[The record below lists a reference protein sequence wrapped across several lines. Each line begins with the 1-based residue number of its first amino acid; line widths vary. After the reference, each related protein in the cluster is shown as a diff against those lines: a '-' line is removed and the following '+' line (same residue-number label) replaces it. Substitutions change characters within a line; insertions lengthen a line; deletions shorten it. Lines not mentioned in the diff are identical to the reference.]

1 MKKLT
6 MFFLIINLF
15 FGCASESANSV
26 DYSSATMAKDVA
38 YTSQS
43 SPTFNEKSEPTAH
56 STIRERKLIQSVD
69 MQFEVKD
76 LESSTNKIK
85 KAIKQYGGFISDMN
99 QDSRGYSMNNSLS
112 VRLPSQHLDDFTSIV
127 ESESI
132 FTDHKKIN
140 ADDVTEEFVDISAR
154 MKTKKEVRDRYIA
167 ILRDRAE
174 NVSEVLDA
182 EEKIRRIQEEIES
195 IEGRL
200 KYINDRVAF
209 STVRLNFYQKT
220 EHIAKKS
227 TIYEK
232 SFFTKAMEGLGNGL
246 EMIQLLIL
254 AFINIWPITIIA
266 IVVIS
271 LRKTIWSSMKR

>member
-1 MKKLT
+1 MKKIAI
-6 MFFLIINLF
+6 FFFITNLF
-15 FGCASESANSV
+15 FACASESSNYSSMKEA
-26 DYSSATMAKDVA
+26 DYSAQATTMQEESAT
-38 YTSQS
+38 S
-43 SPTFNEKSEPTAH
+43 SNASIP
-56 STIRERKLIQSVD
+56 ERKLIQSVD

-76 LESSTNKIK
+76 LEASTSKIK
-85 KAIKQYGGFISDMN
+85 KAIKQYGGFISDMH
-99 QDSRGYSMNNSLS
+99 QDSRGYSMNNSLA
-112 VRLPSQHLDDFTSIV
+112 VRLPSQHLDAFTELI

-200 KYINDRVAF
+200 KYINDRVAY
-209 STVRLNFYQKT
+209 STVQLNFYQKT
-220 EHIAKKS
+220 EYIAQKS

-232 SFFTKAMEGLGNGL
+232 SFFTKAMEGFSNGF

-254 AFINIWPITIIA
+254 AFINIWPIAIIA
-266 IVVIS
+266 IVTIS
-271 LRKTIWSSMKR
+271 LRKTIWSGIRK